1 MDRGDTAFILHTSG
15 TTTGAGKPVA
25 LSDAA
30 CNAAAVFYQMEELQL
45 PMGHL
50 VSAVIVDLSNAYSMI
65 DQVHLPLAMGAKV
78 VLSPGGILN
87 PWFYKAVAKYEVS
100 VLFTI
105 SAMFERREKRPEAVV
120 GELAFLCG
128 LIDRKEPVTPREL
141 LPGFSWE
148 RVKRADIA
156 LPQGALPSPCAQLPG
171 ALPSP

>member
-1 MDRGDTAFILHTSG
+1 
-15 TTTGAGKPVA
+15 
-25 LSDAA
+25 
-30 CNAAAVFYQMEELQL
+30 MEE
-45 PMGHL
+45 
-50 VSAVIVDLSNAYSMI
+50 IR
-65 DQVHLPLAMGAKV
+65 K
-78 VLSPGGILN
+78 
-87 PWFYKAVAKYEVS
+87 EV
-100 VLFTI
+100 
-105 SAMFERREKRPEAVV
+105 PQAVV